1 MVVYG
6 NRQCTVGV
14 ETSGDINK
22 IIVEIPKEIVKV
34 GNAVDILVRPV
45 AGVCWKTTYEFTT
58 DQTATKNLTAM
69 TKVGTDSNTMKF
81 KITGNV
87 VSFEYKNGESVNV
100 DNDSMVA
107 VVYHRNFN

>member
-6 NRQCTVGV
+6 NKQCTVGV

-22 IIVEIPKEIVKV
+22 ITFEIPSEIVKV

-45 AGVCWKTTYEFTT
+45 SGVCWKTTYDFAT
-58 DQTATKNLTAM
+58 DQNASKNLTAM

-81 KITGNV
+81 KITANV
-87 VSFEYKNGESVNV
+87 VSFEYKNADGTNV
-100 DNDSMVA
+100 DNNSVVA

>member
-22 IIVEIPKEIVKV
+22 MTFEIPSEIVKV
-34 GNAVDILVRPV
+34 GNTVDILVRPTS
-45 AGVCWKTTYEFTT
+45 GVCWKISYDFTA
-58 DQTATKNLTAM
+58 DHTATKNLTAM

-81 KITGNV
+81 KITSNV
-87 VSFEYKNGESVNV
+87 VSFEYKNGESTNV
-100 DNDSMVA
+100 DNDSIVA

>member
-6 NRQCTVGV
+6 NKQCIVGV

-22 IIVEIPKEIVKV
+22 ITFEIPSEIVKV
-34 GNAVDILVRPV
+34 GNSADILVRPV
-45 AGVCWKTTYEFTT
+45 SGVCWKTTYDFAN

-81 KITGNV
+81 KITANA
-87 VSFEYKNGESVNV
+87 VSFTYQNGDSVNV
-100 DNDSMVA
+100 ANDSVVA

>member
-22 IIVEIPKEIVKV
+22 VAFEIPSEIVKV

-45 AGVCWKTTYEFTT
+45 SGVCWKTSYDFTA
-58 DQTATKNLTAM
+58 DNTANKNLTAM

-81 KITGNV
+81 KITANI
-87 VSFEYKNGESVNV
+87 VSFEYKNGESSNV